1 MCLGMNSHIRRPSE
15 AENRAHSENIWRIG
29 APPLRLDG
37 VRGSSSFSCVSCSGS
52 RADRSP
58 LNVARATSQNRHPM
72 AESAFSLVTK
82 EKAPP
87 TRGKVAKEEI
97 RFT

>member
-1 MCLGMNSHIRRPSE
+1 MVSAEQFVLLRQLQRIACGSHPSE
-15 AENRAHSENIWRIG
+15 CRK
-29 APPLRLDG
+29 
-37 VRGSSSFSCVSCSGS
+37 
-52 RADRSP
+52 
-58 LNVARATSQNRHPM
+58 ATSQNRHPM

>member
-1 MCLGMNSHIRRPSE
+1 MSQSH
-15 AENRAHSENIWRIG
+15 
-29 APPLRLDG
+29 
-37 VRGSSSFSCVSCSGS
+37 
-52 RADRSP
+52 
-58 LNVARATSQNRHPM
+58 QNRHPM